1 MAAPEAR
8 FPQLSERERSA
19 VGSADEYAWDEAV
32 KAPTRARPESVQFS
46 VRVERDLLEGLQEIA
61 RRQEMSFSDSVR
73 LALRSY
79 LRNGG
84 SLGLSN
90 VVVTYGAAS
99 LLVQVPGQRA
109 EVPANRRFVGL
120 DERVPTQDPPEAV
133 TSATV

>member
-1 MAAPEAR
+1 
-8 FPQLSERERSA
+8 L
-19 VGSADEYAWDEAV
+19 WDEAV
-32 KAPTRARPESVQFS
+32 KEPARARPESVQFS

-90 VVVTYGAAS
+90 VVVTYGAR
-99 LLVQVPGQRA
+99 LFLQVPGQRA

-120 DERVPTQDPPEAV
+120 DERVPTQEPPEAV